1 MLARHYVGVGAL
13 LFGLMTGVAY
23 GQAAYRQGSGGGQAP
38 QWSSPQGQSLYLLL
52 TPQMQKELEIVPE
65 QLEQL
70 QKISKKSQAELSE
83 GYKKLQDVPAE
94 ERQAKYME
102 LYRDLGEATE
112 KEVRDVLLPMQIKRL
127 RQIALQTKLQQ
138 MQWGASSTLMAD
150 ELVAELGVTDEQ
162 KVKFAETEKEIRA
175 EIQKKTQEFY
185 KQLQEESR
193 AKLLDVL
200 TPDQRRKL
208 EGLTGPKYE
217 WKVDAPAK

>member
-1 MLARHYVGVGAL
+1 MV
-13 LFGLMTGVAY
+13 FSGLMASVTF
-23 GQAAYRQGSGGGQAP
+23 GQGAGGWQAG
-38 QWSSPQGQSLYLLL
+38 QWSNPQGQSLYLLL

-70 QKISKKSQAELSE
+70 QAIQKKSQLQLSD
-83 GYKKLQDVPAE
+83 GYKKLQEVPAE

-102 LYRDLGEATE
+102 LYREMGEATE

-138 MQWGASSTLMAD
+138 MQWGTTSALMAD
-150 ELVAELGVTDEQ
+150 ELVAELEITDQQ
-162 KVKFAETEKEIRA
+162 KARFAEAEKEMRA

-200 TPDQRRKL
+200 TPEQRRKL
-208 EGLTGPKYE
+208 DGLTGPKYE
-217 WKVDAPAK
+217 WKYEAPASPVKK

>member
-1 MLARHYVGVGAL
+1 MAARQWFIGSL
-13 LFGLMTGVAY
+13 LVLGWISGSVW
-23 GQAAYRQGSGGGQAP
+23 GQAAGGYQAG

-65 QLEQL
+65 QREQL
-70 QKISKKSQAELSE
+70 EKIRTKSQAELTES
-83 GYKKLQDVPAE
+83 YKKLQDVPAE
-94 ERQAKYME
+94 ERQAKYMQ
-102 LYRDLGEATE
+102 LYRELGEATE

-138 MQWGASSTLMAD
+138 MQWGASSALMAD
-150 ELVAELGVTDEQ
+150 ELIEELDITAEQ
-162 KVKFAETEKEIRA
+162 KAQFAEKEKELRA

-200 TPDQRRKL
+200 TPEQRRKL
-208 EGLTGPKYE
+208 DTLTGPKYE
-217 WKVDAPAK
+217 WKYEAAAQPVKK